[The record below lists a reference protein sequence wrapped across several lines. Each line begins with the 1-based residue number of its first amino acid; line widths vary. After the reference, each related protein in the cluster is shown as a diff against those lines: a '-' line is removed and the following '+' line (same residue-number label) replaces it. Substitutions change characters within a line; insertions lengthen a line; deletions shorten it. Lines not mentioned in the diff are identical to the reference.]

1 MLRYMARYRQSPDAI
16 WFLVLGLVKSNCYPN
31 SLCDLFRNPRF
42 GFGFGF
48 RFPSL
53 GAYVNHI
60 QLLKH
65 PWGQGRYR
73 AKLAWAESGSEAV
86 VSKRAYDSHSGKG
99 HTEFI
104 LLKNLRGSQL
114 WNFNNKTQEI
124 GSEPHTDNLKRVCN
138 NFCKVLR
145 GPQGPGPDSIFS
157 CAPKLSRD
165 RPMVPQEANDAE
177 SRALQ
182 R

>member
-114 WNFNNKTQEI
+114 WNFNNKTNSTKLNCPCQHSWSL
-124 GSEPHTDNLKRVCN
+124 GKRTKTPYGPLPSSLKKKPLCYP
-138 NFCKVLR
+138 F
-145 GPQGPGPDSIFS
+145 IF
-157 CAPKLSRD
+157 
-165 RPMVPQEANDAE
+165 
-177 SRALQ
+177 
-182 R
+182 